1 MENEE
6 RAHLEAHYQRELE
19 NMKNDI
25 TRLTSLLE
33 QALASKSREDTSTQP
48 TVATPSISTPAAPF
62 VFSPQNLGANPFSFE
77 QQLTANVPPAQVPIT
92 VNLATDGP

>member
-33 QALASKSREDTSTQP
+33 QALASKSREDTSTQLA
-48 TVATPSISTPAAPF
+48 VATPFVSIPVAPF
-62 VFSPQNLGANPFSFE
+62 VFTSQNLGVNPFHLNNNSLLMFH
-77 QQLTANVPPAQVPIT
+77 QHKCQL
-92 VNLATDGP
+92 L

>member
-6 RAHLEAHYQRELE
+6 MADLEAHYQRELE

-33 QALASKSREDTSTQP
+33 QALASKSGEDTST
-48 TVATPSISTPAAPF
+48 
-62 VFSPQNLGANPFSFE
+62 
-77 QQLTANVPPAQVPIT
+77 
-92 VNLATDGP
+92 